1 MTNGKP
7 VRKIVFVVLGA
18 AVVLCVTGLVLF
30 FLISNMHKN
39 NLRND
44 IISECPFSISGD
56 AGWKMYP
63 KTNQAGLIAEVSEH
77 DGQVDRMILVLD
89 KSADKYS
96 SAGNIRSIVLW
107 HDYFRIICSGGGEN
121 WRDLEEKNVYETDDF
136 IYLRAQYD
144 SSQTLTRIEIGT
156 GPSDSFSSGYGEG
169 VSFNFSDSFKVTYY
183 IYGGTVITMTQE
195 YNEKS
200 GWSAVENYEGE
211 RLAYD

>member
-1 MTNGKP
+1 MIRKKPTGK
-7 VRKIVFVVLGA
+7 IILFGLAA
-18 AVVLCVTGLVLF
+18 AVVLCAAGLGLY
-30 FLISNMHKN
+30 FLISNLHKN
-39 NLRND
+39 NLRKN
-44 IISECPFSISGD
+44 IISECPFTIAGD
-56 AGWKMYP
+56 ADWKIYP
-63 KTNQAGLIAEVSEH
+63 NNNQAGLVAAVSEN
-77 DGQVDRMILVLD
+77 DGQVNRKILILD

-96 SAGNIRSIVLW
+96 SAGVIRSAVLY
-107 HDYFRIICSGGGEN
+107 HDYFRLSYSEWEN
-121 WRDLEEKNVYETDDF
+121 SWRKQEEKNVYETDDF